1 MNVIADIRKEYMLQ
15 SLLEA
20 DLEKNPF
27 DQFEKWWQQ
36 AINSQIDEVNAMTL
50 ATVNKSGKPSARIVL
65 LKGFDKN
72 GFVFFTNYLS
82 QKAIEISEN
91 QEVCLVLFWKEL
103 ERQIRIEGIATKIS
117 EIQSDVYF
125 DSRPLESQIGAWAS
139 PQSQPITS
147 RIELEEKVASIKNKF
162 KAEKIT
168 RPPFWGGFNI
178 NPNKIEFWQGRPG
191 RLHDRINYTI
201 NENLEWELK
210 RLAP

>member
-117 EIQSDVYF
+117 ETQSDAYF

-139 PQSQPITS
+139 PQSQPFTS
-147 RIELEEKVASIKNKF
+147 RFELEENVASIKNKF
-162 KAEKIT
+162 KAE
-168 RPPFWGGFNI
+168 
-178 NPNKIEFWQGRPG
+178 
-191 RLHDRINYTI
+191 
-201 NENLEWELK
+201 
-210 RLAP
+210 

>member
-1 MNVIADIRKEYMLQ
+1 MNLIADIRKEYMLQ

-117 EIQSDVYF
+117 EIQSDAYF